1 MRPLFYR
8 WRQMV
13 LLLFL
18 LLFFQNSGVALAD
31 PEPPPLEDKSQRQ
44 VKHVLIMVMSG
55 VGMDA
60 LLHTHA
66 PAFHDVSKEAVKVE
80 QAVAVY
86 PPTNPSALAS
96 LATGATPRRHGML
109 NPLQPLQAETIFQ
122 IWQAQGQQTLLVA
135 SAEEDVKP
143 LVPGFRQKVF
153 LRDGAAKALTDQAL
167 EQWKA
172 NKPFATLV
180 VFSDPARA
188 AKKEGPYSQ
197 GHLRAISEVDQQI
210 ARWIRAI
217 KEAGL
222 YEDTLIIITSDH
234 GLAPR
239 SSDRTDKTVDR
250 ELVVPLL
257 LRGPKLKTAVTL
269 PPAGTVDVAT
279 TLAQLTGVRRP
290 AQAEGDVLWNALLP
304 GAEVSQEGLYERRV
318 KDLSQRNLELSR
330 SAFQLAEDKMNIDA
344 RIENLQEQKRQMQ
357 TFTEEK
363 EQVIAALED
372 KVFWL
377 RCLIGAIIFLAIIG
391 FIVEYWLLR
400 KRFLLFD

>member
-1 MRPLFYR
+1 MRPLFHR
-8 WRQMV
+8 WRHMV
-13 LLLFL
+13 LLLSM
-18 LLFFQNSGVALAD
+18 LLFFQNTGVALAD
-31 PEPPPLEDKSQRQ
+31 PETPPLEDKSQRP

-86 PPTNPSALAS
+86 PPANPPALAS
-96 LATGATPRRHGML
+96 LATGATPLRHGML
-109 NPLQPLQAETIFQ
+109 KPLQPLQAETIFQ
-122 IWQAQGQQTLLVA
+122 VWQAQGQQTLLVA

-143 LVPGFRQKVF
+143 LAPGFRQKVF
-153 LRDGAAKALTDQAL
+153 LRDGAAKALTDQAV

-188 AKKEGPYSQ
+188 SKKEGPYSQ

-210 ARWIRAI
+210 ARWIRTI

-222 YEDTLIIITSDH
+222 YEDTLIVITADH

-239 SSDRTDKTVDR
+239 GSDRTDKSVDR

-290 AQAEGDVLWNALLP
+290 AQAEGDVLWNAMLP
-304 GAEVSQEGLYERRV
+304 GAEVSQEGLYDRRV

-330 SAFQLAEDKMNIDA
+330 SAFQLAEDKMNIDS
-344 RIENLQEQKRQMQ
+344 RVENLQEQKRQMQ

-363 EQVIAALED
+363 EQVITALEE
-372 KVFWL
+372 KVSWL
-377 RCLIGAIIFLAIIG
+377 RYLIGAIIVLAIIG

-400 KRFLLFD
+400 KRFLLFS